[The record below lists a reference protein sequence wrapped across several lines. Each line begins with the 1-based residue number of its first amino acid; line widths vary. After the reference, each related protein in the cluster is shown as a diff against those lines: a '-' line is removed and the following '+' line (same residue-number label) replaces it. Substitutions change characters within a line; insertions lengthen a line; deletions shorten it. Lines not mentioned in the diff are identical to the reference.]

1 MQIETLF
8 TLDKS
13 ELYDKID
20 IVKVRNGLH
29 MVFARFNDF
38 KDLLI
43 FIEDIVYES
52 TTYDRHKVVFDSRIY
67 TRGDDGFEKY
77 GTVIDPS
84 SELGIIMGKMTILR

>member
-1 MQIETLF
+1 METLF

-52 TTYDRHKVVFDSRIY
+52 TTYDRHKVVFDSRKYI
-67 TRGDDGFEKY
+67 RGEDGFW
-77 GTVIDPS
+77 TVIDPS
-84 SELGIIMGKMTILR
+84 SELGIIMGQMTILK